1 MGNMRRLKDDNFI
14 KFYENRAINNN
25 YSVIFY
31 KFLRQISAIREELKT
46 FMIYFECGRKVC
58 GRGDWYTT
66 CSLTVGPKR
75 QKKKKKPLQKY

>member
-25 YSVIFY
+25 YSMIFY

-58 GRGDWYTT
+58 GRGVTGIQRVH
-66 CSLTVGPKR
+66 S
-75 QKKKKKPLQKY
+75 Q

>member
-1 MGNMRRLKDDNFI
+1 MRRLKDDNFI

-46 FMIYFECGRKVC
+46 LLRMWEKSLRKRC
-58 GRGDWYTT
+58 DWYTT